1 MTFRGILYS
10 IIKIFKFLLCVMDDA
25 RHNSHQNTG
34 LASMEVIIYKVH
46 SFTCPNYLVN
56 IYTWMLNIYLKSE
69 LLIPY
74 TSPIPPNHEPQ
85 TYSHCSNGTCLLTV
99 VQAKNI
105 GDNFNVLSFNS
116 PHPIHQKI
124 LSSHLQNEFRTFPLL
139 TSSTAAIMAITN
151 LPASS

>member
-1 MTFRGILYS
+1 MCHGWCQTQQSPKYRPCFFGG
-10 IIKIFKFLLCVMDDA
+10 
-25 RHNSHQNTG
+25 N
-34 LASMEVIIYKVH
+34 YKVH

-151 LPASS
+151 LPASSWDDRWLVDWLVDWCM